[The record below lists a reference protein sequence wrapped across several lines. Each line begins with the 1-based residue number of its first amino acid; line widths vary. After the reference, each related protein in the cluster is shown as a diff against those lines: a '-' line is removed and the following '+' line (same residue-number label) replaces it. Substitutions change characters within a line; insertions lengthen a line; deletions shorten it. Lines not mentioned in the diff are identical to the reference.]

1 MIEYTSHE
9 WKHRNRKMSTC
20 NQPVGF
26 RITRIW
32 TNSSISC
39 LKTSRSLD
47 PSISHTLTHTA
58 KAELWR
64 SSGFLISP
72 FSSPLLILFV
82 TFTYI
87 YIYIGLDLLMRD
99 FLKFLWGFSSDG
111 PRCCW
116 PNCSRKAPVVV
127 VVVLRPLWDMV
138 GNFQSMDGTLEPNIS
153 FKFVPIS
160 RPHPSATTHS
170 HPCPPMLFKLRPC
183 VQKLYH
189 YQ

>member
-1 MIEYTSHE
+1 ML
-9 WKHRNRKMSTC
+9 KNL
-20 NQPVGF
+20 PVTGPIYLTYINTHCQSRTLKKLRLF
-26 RITRIW
+26 DLSFFITFAD
-32 TNSSISC
+32 SFC
-39 LKTSRSLD
+39 D
-47 PSISHTLTHTA
+47 
-58 KAELWR
+58 
-64 SSGFLISP
+64 F
-72 FSSPLLILFV
+72 
-82 TFTYI
+82 YI

-116 PNCSRKAPVVV
+116 PNCSRKAPVVVV